1 MRVGRLELSDGICVY
16 LCRIAG
22 CGSRREEE
30 LAAVAR
36 LVEAAAG
43 AGCVVSHRDDGSP
56 YVEGKDIE
64 ISVSH
69 SRRCAAL
76 AVSSRGRVGVDIE
89 DNRAEQLWRVATRVL
104 SDAELDVYGS
114 GATGAVRA
122 WTLKEAAYKA
132 VAGAPADFRRISLP
146 IDDDDIY
153 IYMDTE
159 TGTVRAEIVWCAE
172 VPEYGWMSV
181 VSAIP

>member
-1 MRVGRLELSDGICVY
+1 MRVGRLELSDDICVY

-30 LAAVAR
+30 QAAVTR

-43 AGCVVSHRDDGSP
+43 AGSVVSHREDGSP

-69 SRRCAAL
+69 SRSCAAL

-89 DNRAEQLWRVATRVL
+89 DNRAEQLRRVAARVL
-104 SDAELDVYGS
+104 SEAEMDVYGP

-132 VAGAPADFRRISLP
+132 VAGAPADFRRIELP
-146 IDDDDIY
+146 LDADDRY
-153 IYMDTE
+153 IYVYTDA
-159 TGTVRAEIVWCAE
+159 GTVRAEMVWCAE

-181 VSAIP
+181 VSVIP

>member
-1 MRVGRLELSDGICVY
+1 M
-16 LCRIAG
+16 
-22 CGSRREEE
+22 
-30 LAAVAR
+30 
-36 LVEAAAG
+36 
-43 AGCVVSHRDDGSP
+43 VSHREDGSP

-89 DNRAEQLWRVATRVL
+89 DNRAEQLRRVAARVL
-104 SDAELDVYGS
+104 SEAEMDVYGP

-132 VAGAPADFRRISLP
+132 VAGAPADFRRIELP
-146 IDDDDIY
+146 LDADDRY
-153 IYMDTE
+153 IYVYTDA
-159 TGTVRAEIVWCAE
+159 GTVRAEVRWCAE
-172 VPEYGWMSV
+172 VPGYGWMSV
-181 VSAIP
+181 VSVIP